1 MSMFIS
7 CSDSSTI
14 LRLEK
19 CIMKGTTVLLENNG
33 ELIDSMLR
41 PIIHHHN
48 SCEIGV
54 KEGIFDCRITKLNN
68 ILHARI
74 RIRIYFKITYLSNS
88 LIHAKYRE
96 S

>member
-1 MSMFIS
+1 MSIFIS

-54 KEGIFDCRITKLNN
+54 KEG
-68 ILHARI
+68 
-74 RIRIYFKITYLSNS
+74 
-88 LIHAKYRE
+88 
-96 S
+96 